1 MTVRIG
7 CLGAARIAPMAL
19 VRPGRAV
26 AGAEVAAVAARSRDK
41 AQAFATKH
49 GIPRV
54 HGSYQQ
60 LIDDPDIDAVYNP
73 LPNGL
78 HGVWTMRALRA
89 GKHVLCEKPFTAN
102 AAEAE
107 EVAKV
112 AAETGL
118 VVVEAFHWRYHPLAS
133 RLVEIVR
140 SGELGPIREIRTSM
154 CFPLFARNDIRWQAH
169 LAGGALMDAGCYAV
183 HMARTLAG
191 AEPEV
196 VSAEARL
203 RRPGVDRYV
212 RASVRFP
219 DGSSGRITTSMWSGT
234 VLDISARVIG
244 ESGSV
249 HVFNPT
255 APQFFNLVTQ
265 RSGGRT
271 RRWRGRGHHTYQ
283 YQLEAFVDAVEN
295 GAAVPTGPDDA
306 IANMRVIDAIYL
318 AAGMEPRQPTPA

>member
-1 MTVRIG
+1 VTLRIG
-7 CLGAARIAPMAL
+7 CLGAARIAPLAL
-19 VRPGRAV
+19 VRPARDV
-26 AGAEVAAVAARSRDK
+26 AGAEVTAVAARSRDR

-49 GIPRV
+49 GIGRV
-54 HGSYQQ
+54 HASYQD
-60 LIDDPDIDAVYNP
+60 LVDDPDLDAIYNP

-78 HGVWTMRALRA
+78 HGTWTIRALRA

-102 AAEAE
+102 ATEAE

-112 AAETGL
+112 AAGTGL
-118 VVVEAFHWRYHPLAS
+118 VVMEAFHWRYHPLAA
-133 RLVEIVR
+133 RLVEIVQG
-140 SGELGPIREIRTSM
+140 GELGTIREIRTAM
-154 CFPLFARNDIRWQAH
+154 CFPLFSRTDIRWQED

-191 AEPEV
+191 SEPEV
-196 VSAEARL
+196 LSANARL

-212 RASVRFP
+212 RAHLRFA
-219 DGSSGRITTSMWSGT
+219 DGSAGRITTSMWSGT
-234 VLDISARVIG
+234 VLDVSARVMG
-244 ESGSV
+244 EKGSL

-271 RRWRGRGHHTYQ
+271 KRWRARGHHTYR

-295 GAAVPTGPDDA
+295 GTALPTGPDDA
-306 IANMRVIDAIYL
+306 VANMRVIDAIYR
-318 AAGMEPRQPTPA
+318 AAGMEPRRPSVT